1 MIASAKIRY
10 LNIEQAIAD
19 MLGKAVKDKRSALEI
34 TQGELANIA
43 GLSYGYVCRLEKGYI
58 SNPGVGSAARLCLLL
73 DIDLQDIITKAWAS
87 IA

>member
-1 MIASAKIRY
+1 MISSEKLRY

-19 MLGKAVKDKRSALEI
+19 TLGKAVRDKRSALGI
-34 TQGELANIA
+34 KQSELASIA
-43 GLSYGYVCRLEKGYI
+43 GLSYGYVCRLEKGNI
-58 SNPGVGSAARLCLLL
+58 ANPGIGSAARLCLLL